1 MKVQFHRQ
9 FSDLPVSSNNNLRV
23 DFAFYDWLAWVV
35 SFSSLDDCCQIR
47 QVIGYFADNALGP
60 EETGSVTCW
69 RDNENQ
75 VTLPAYNL
83 PNHVIQAF
91 PTSST
96 V

>member
-1 MKVQFHRQ
+1 MQFHRQ
-9 FSDLPVSSNNNLRV
+9 FSDLPVSSNNNLR
-23 DFAFYDWLAWVV
+23 FILLSTLAWVV
-35 SFSSLDDCCQIR
+35 SFSSPDDCCQIR
-47 QVIGYFADNALGP
+47 QVIGYFADSALGP
-60 EETGSVTCW
+60 EEMGGVTCW

-83 PNHVIQAF
+83 PSHVIQAF